1 MKPQY
6 LLEKQPK
13 GLKTF
18 QAQTDRSEM
27 KDIILVSLFPQAK
40 TPGHPRTCSGD
51 GVKIRIPRHS
61 I

>member
-18 QAQTDRSEM
+18 QAQTDRSE
-27 KDIILVSLFPQAK
+27 IILVSLFPQAK

-51 GVKIRIPRHS
+51 GVKIWIPRHS